1 MTGRRQ
7 LTERF
12 ERDAVPLLRQMRG
25 HAVRLTRDPVSAEDL
40 LQETAA
46 KAFAAFDGFC
56 EGTNLAGWL
65 YRIMVNAHIS
75 EHRKAQRRPA
85 LEFTDEFSER
95 QLLGHHRRAGVA
107 GSTEEQVLALIG
119 DPAIAAAM
127 HSLPEKY
134 RTAIY
139 YADVEGL
146 AFREIATRLDIPIG
160 TVMSRL
166 HRGRMRLR
174 LALRDVAA
182 SVGYS
187 VPEAA

>member
-1 MTGRRQ
+1 MTDQRQ

-12 ERDAVPLLRQMRG
+12 ERDAVPVLHQLRG
-25 HAVRLTRDPVSAEDL
+25 HAMRLTRHPANAEDL

-46 KAFAAFDGFC
+46 RAFAAFGGFT

-75 EHRKAQRRPA
+75 EHRKGQRRPA

-95 QLLGHHRRAGVA
+95 QLLDHHHRACIA
-107 GSTEEQVLALIG
+107 DSTEEQVLALIG

-127 HSLPEKY
+127 RSLPEKY
-134 RTAIY
+134 RIAVY
-139 YADVEGL
+139 CSDVEGL
-146 AFREIATRLDIPIG
+146 AVREIAARLDVPIG
-160 TVMSRL
+160 TVMSRV
-166 HRGRMRLR
+166 HRGRIRLR
-174 LALRDVAA
+174 LALRDMAV
-182 SVGYS
+182 SVGHS